1 MKVAL
6 CFIISYKHIVNKEQ
20 IWIDWIEPNK
30 DIINVYFHYTN
41 FSLIKSE
48 WIKKHVLPKEFI
60 MHTDYA
66 HVVPAYLSL
75 LLYGLTTDEENK
87 WFCFLTESC
96 SPIVSPQ
103 SFRKIFMENYN
114 KTIMSWKRAYWNP
127 NFTKRAN
134 LDKLQEEFHLTNT
147 PWFIINKDNALIL
160 IKYSCDSYSTT
171 EDNRTLNELGY
182 DILIW
187 NQKKYKWIIHNEFKG
202 TQLCD
207 CHLLNKD

>member
-87 WFCFLTESC
+87 WFCF
-96 SPIVSPQ
+96 
-103 SFRKIFMENYN
+103 KI
-114 KTIMSWKRAYWNP
+114 
-127 NFTKRAN
+127 
-134 LDKLQEEFHLTNT
+134 
-147 PWFIINKDNALIL
+147 
-160 IKYSCDSYSTT
+160 
-171 EDNRTLNELGY
+171 
-182 DILIW
+182 
-187 NQKKYKWIIHNEFKG
+187 
-202 TQLCD
+202 
-207 CHLLNKD
+207 